1 MNMRRK
7 IAGLIALIILA
18 CTAACTA
25 AGTAAA
31 ESEAAGASPVML
43 RNGGSYLILV
53 REDGSIIGW
62 GDNRKGQL
70 GAEKAMV
77 YAWPTYVAAGIDG
90 NDLKDIQCGNVNT
103 LFLMKDGTVYTCG
116 STERGTQGLGKLKE
130 HVWVPTQIP
139 TLSRIVKIACG
150 FGHNLALDEDGHI
163 WIWGRNDYGQ
173 LGTGNKDGLNVP
185 VMMDLEGIADITCGG
200 KFTLAMDKD
209 GNIYGWGSNEYKVL
223 ENSNRKN
230 ILTPIKLEGLEGH
243 RITAFAAGSD
253 MAFWLDDEGVLW
265 SRGRN
270 EAKQCGSREAPFK
283 VSPELTRVDIPEK
296 VVTIIGYSSV
306 PIALTENG
314 NAYIWGCTTNGQIGN
329 GTAPG
334 NAYPTEGWSGG
345 NCVQVA
351 AGSIFTSLMTAGGK
365 VYTTGYNSYGQMGT
379 GKRTESEIKNWTW
392 NGTMASQTG
401 DPLEAARQAKDAA
414 GE

>member
-7 IAGLIALIILA
+7 IAGLIALIMLA
-18 CTAACTA
+18 CIA

-31 ESEAAGASPVML
+31 ESEAADASPVML

-62 GDNRKGQL
+62 GDNRSGQL
-70 GAEKAMV
+70 GAEKAKV
-77 YAWPTYVAAGIDG
+77 YDRPTYAAVGIDG
-90 NDLKDIQCGNVNT
+90 NKLRDIQCGNVNT

-116 STERGTQGLGKLKE
+116 SMARGTQGLGKLKE
-130 HVWVPTQIP
+130 NVRVPTQIP
-139 TLSRIVKIACG
+139 TLSRITRIACG

-173 LGTGNKDGLNVP
+173 LGLGNKKPLDEP
-185 VMMDLEGIADITCGG
+185 VMMELEGITDITCGG
-200 KFTLAMDKD
+200 KFSMAMDRD

-223 ENSNRKN
+223 ENSGRKN

-243 RITAFAAGSD
+243 TFTAFAGGSD

-265 SRGRN
+265 GRGRN
-270 EAKQCGSREAPFK
+270 ELKQCGSRETPFK
-283 VSPELTRVDIPEK
+283 VSPELTRVEIPEK

-334 NAYPTEGWSGG
+334 SAYPTEGWSGG
-345 NCVQVA
+345 DCVRVA
-351 AGSIFTSLMTAGGK
+351 AGSIFTSLMTADGK
-365 VYTTGYNSYGQMGT
+365 VYTAGYNSYGQMGN
-379 GKRTESEIKNWTW
+379 GNHRAAEVRHWTW
-392 NGTMASQTG
+392 NGTMAGQTG
-401 DPLEAARQAKDAA
+401 DPLEAAMQALEEA